1 MAISHL
7 LEDFGT
13 NSDLPGPL
21 TMMSP
26 EDIEDVRLGAFEQ
39 GYSAGWEDALS
50 AQSRDRARLSE
61 TLAGN
66 LEDLSFTYHEAAS
79 HLTQSVEP
87 VFRGLLDLVLPE
99 TMTRVFGQH
108 VIDQLMQLVRDAVDQ
123 PVQISV
129 TADMTDMVASLL
141 PAALS
146 LPVQVVEDPKL
157 ETGQAALRVGHV
169 EKSLDMTRVLGSVSD
184 AVDAFF
190 YQANKEAQNG

>member
-61 TLAGN
+61 TLAG
-66 LEDLSFTYHEAAS
+66 
-79 HLTQSVEP
+79 
-87 VFRGLLDLVLPE
+87 
-99 TMTRVFGQH
+99 
-108 VIDQLMQLVRDAVDQ
+108 
-123 PVQISV
+123 
-129 TADMTDMVASLL
+129 TA
-141 PAALS
+141 
-146 LPVQVVEDPKL
+146 
-157 ETGQAALRVGHV
+157 
-169 EKSLDMTRVLGSVSD
+169 
-184 AVDAFF
+184 
-190 YQANKEAQNG
+190 